1 MLIAVGSKNP
11 SKIKAAKIVI
21 KRIFP
26 KARIIAVDV
35 KSRVN
40 NQPKSDDESIRGALN
55 RARSALEK
63 SGADFAIG
71 MEGGMHKIGQDYFEC
86 GWVAVIGKN
95 GRIGLGSSAR
105 YQLPAKIF
113 KKLLSGR
120 ELAHVMDELT
130 GKIDTGKKEG
140 AMGILTNNH
149 LPRHIAYSH
158 GIIFA
163 FAPFISDPK
172 FWDY

>member
-1 MLIAVGSKNP
+1 MKIAVGSINP
-11 SKIKAAKIVI
+11 SKLKAVKIVVR
-21 KRIFP
+21 KIFP
-26 KARIIAVDV
+26 KAQVIAVDV
-35 KSRVN
+35 KSGVS
-40 NQPKSDDESIRGALN
+40 NQPKSDDESVRGALN
-55 RARSALEK
+55 RAKAALKK

-71 MEGGMHKIGQDYFEC
+71 MEGGMHKINNDYFEC
-86 GWVAVIGKN
+86 GWVAVIDNKGN
-95 GRIGLGSSAR
+95 IGLGSSAR
-105 YQLPAKIF
+105 YMLSAKIT

-130 GKIDTGKKEG
+130 GEKDTGKKGG

-158 GIIFA
+158 GVYFA

-172 FWDY
+172 FWN